1 MKKYLV
7 LSNDDFLEIE
17 LEIELEKLTET
28 DIFNKIQSKFGL
40 VGNYAMTLMFIKVM
54 DIYSFTI
61 TKRGTATTFLI
72 KEIKDSV
79 PPLSNNNLSNL
90 DKFDNLLEE
99 LLNGEIDTINL
110 EKISKSDLED
120 KLKQKGFDILDSYI
134 ENECITYYYSHDE
147 WKLDDDND
155 YFNRLNVEY
164 NLSDLS
170 LTIFLEEI
178 PEVLENLKDIKYS
191 INKKR
196 NELDSLEEEINNL
209 SDKKNCLESEIEDMI
224 STFRSENNNY
234 YY

>member
-7 LSNDDFLEIE
+7 SSNDDS

-72 KEIKDSV
+72 KEMKNNV
-79 PPLSNNNLSNL
+79 PSLSNNNLSNL
-90 DKFDNLLEE
+90 DKFVNLLEE
-99 LLNGEIDTINL
+99 LLNGEIDTIDL
-110 EKISKSDLED
+110 EKISKSDLEE
-120 KLKQKGFDILDSYI
+120 KLSQKGFDIFDSCT
-134 ENECITYYYSHDE
+134 NDDCITHYYIHED
-147 WKLDDDND
+147 WKLDDYND

-170 LTIFLEEI
+170 LTISLEEI

-224 STFRSENNNY
+224 STFRSENNY
-234 YY
+234 Y